1 MVFFLEIDQL
11 AISLISMKVR
21 LSLYTPIL
29 AGVVLFAGIAC
40 SDESGKKMDVVT
52 EQPIEPTEQVVK
64 TEEEWKK
71 ELTPEQYHILRESG
85 TESAYGSVYKQFKAQ
100 GGGKYICVGCDTVLF
115 SSNEKFDSGCGWP
128 SFYDPAK
135 LGSVKTVTD
144 NSGGMVRTEVR
155 CAKCDG
161 HLGHVFKGEGF
172 DTPTDERYCINGLVL
187 RFVPDSEEKE
197 EAASSEKG

>member
-11 AISLISMKVR
+11 AISLISMKVS

>member
-1 MVFFLEIDQL
+1 
-11 AISLISMKVR
+11 MKVS